1 MELEAER
8 GAPPEN
14 MQACSRLEKTRQA
27 LHEVHMGTYQLPVGY
42 LKDVELLPA
51 LGCCGEG
58 SPRIVQ
64 VGF

>member
-1 MELEAER
+1 
-8 GAPPEN
+8 

-27 LHEVHMGTYQLPVGY
+27 LHKVHVGTYQLSIGY